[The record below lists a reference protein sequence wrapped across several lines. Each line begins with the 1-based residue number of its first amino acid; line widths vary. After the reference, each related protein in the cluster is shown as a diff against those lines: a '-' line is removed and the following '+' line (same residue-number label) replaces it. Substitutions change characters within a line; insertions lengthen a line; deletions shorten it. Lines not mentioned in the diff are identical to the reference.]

1 MRNRALPQRH
11 CEENLQ
17 LAVLAERVEGDADR
31 YEKRTCVQKTQVLYF
46 QVVPGDR
53 IELPTRG
60 FSVPCSTN

>member
-1 MRNRALPQRH
+1 MGASVKKLWRDQT
-11 CEENLQ
+11 
-17 LAVLAERVEGDADR
+17 AVVEMMKEQAARR
-31 YEKRTCVQKTQVLYF
+31 YEKRACVHKTQALHF